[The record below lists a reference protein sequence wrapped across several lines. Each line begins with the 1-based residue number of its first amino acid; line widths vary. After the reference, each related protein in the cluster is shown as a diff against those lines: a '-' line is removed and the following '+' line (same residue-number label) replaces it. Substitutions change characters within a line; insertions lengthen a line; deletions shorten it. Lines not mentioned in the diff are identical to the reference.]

1 MKEEILSAG
10 IDIGTSTTQLVFSK
24 FYIENTASMFSVPKV
39 TIVDKEIIY
48 RSNIYFTPLSSQ
60 KEIDAVK
67 VREIIEKEYKLAGV
81 TPEDVKTGAVIITG
95 ETSRKNN
102 AENVAE
108 MLSGLAGDFVVATAG
123 PDLESI
129 IAGKG
134 AGADRI
140 SKDYKGTVVNLD
152 IGGGTTNI
160 SVFRRGEL
168 LDVGCLDIGG
178 RLIKVDE
185 HGSII
190 YIAEKIK
197 RLAEDRNISINTGE
211 KADEFKIRKVAA
223 EMVRVLEMSVGL
235 MPRNHNYND
244 IVTNHGISSEH
255 LLDYIT
261 LSGGVADIVY
271 GKDADIF
278 KYGDMG
284 IILAQEIRKSNL
296 VKDIKLMV
304 PYETIRATVIG
315 AGSHTTDISGST
327 IFYNKNMFP
336 LKNIPILKLNEHEEN
351 LDRIAD
357 KISDKVNWFKVEKEI
372 QQVALAI
379 KGVKDFTFFQIKHLA
394 KEIIKGLEEI
404 LNNNLLVFILAEE
417 DIAKVLGQT
426 IYTELEFKRDVLCI
440 DSISVDNGDY
450 IDVGNPVANGAV
462 VPVVIKTLVFE

>member
-24 FYIENTASMFSVPKV
+24 FYIENTATMFSVPRV
-39 TIVDKEIIY
+39 TIVDKEVVY
-48 RSNIYFTPLSSQ
+48 RSSIYFTPLLSQ
-60 KEIDAVK
+60 KEIDAK
-67 VREIIEKEYKLAGV
+67 QVRAIIENEYILAGV
-81 TPEDVKTGAVIITG
+81 KPEDVKTGAVIITG
-95 ETSRKNN
+95 ETSRKKN

-140 SKDYKGTVVNLD
+140 SKEYKGTVVNLD

-160 SVFRRGEL
+160 SVFKRGEL

-185 HGSII
+185 HGYII

-197 RLAEDRNISINTGE
+197 RLGEDRGILINTGE

-223 EMVRVLEMSVGL
+223 EMVRILEMSVGVI
-235 MPRNHNYND
+235 PRNQNYNN

-327 IFYNKNMFP
+327 IFYNKAMFP
-336 LKNIPILKLNEHEEN
+336 MKNIPILKLNEHEEN

-357 KISDKVNWFKVEKEI
+357 KIRDKVNWFKVEKEI
-372 QQVALAI
+372 QQVAVAF
-379 KGVKDFTFFQIKHLA
+379 KGVKDFSFCQIKHLA
-394 KEIIKGLEEI
+394 KGIIKGLEEM
-404 LNNNLLVFILAEE
+404 LNNDLLVFVLAEE
-417 DIAKVLGQT
+417 DIAKVLGRQS
-426 IYTELEFKRDVLCI
+426 ILSLSLKGMFYVLT
-440 DSISVDNGDY
+440 V
-450 IDVGNPVANGAV
+450 
-462 VPVVIKTLVFE
+462 

>member
-24 FYIENTASMFSVPKV
+24 FYIENTATMFSVPRV

-48 RSNIYFTPLSSQ
+48 RSDIYFTPLLSQ

-67 VREIIEKEYKLAGV
+67 VRGIIEKEYDLAGIS
-81 TPEDVKTGAVIITG
+81 PKDVKTGAVIITG

-178 RLIKVDE
+178 RLIKLDE
-185 HGSII
+185 HGDIV

-197 RLAEDRNISINTGE
+197 RLAENRGISINTGE
-211 KADEFKIRKVAA
+211 KADEFKIRKVAT
-223 EMVRVLEMSVGL
+223 EMVRILEMSVGL
-235 MPRNHNYND
+235 TPRNQNYSD

-255 LLDYIT
+255 LIEYIT

-271 GKDADIF
+271 GKDADLF

-296 VKDIKLMV
+296 VKNIKLMV

-327 IFYNKNMFP
+327 IFYNKEMFP
-336 LKNIPILKLNEHEEN
+336 LKNIPILKLNEHEES

-357 KISDKVNWFKVEKEI
+357 KIKDKINWFKVEKEI
-372 QQVALAI
+372 QQVAVAFR
-379 KGVKDFTFFQIKHLA
+379 GVKDFSFYQIKHLA
-394 KEIIKGLEEI
+394 REIIKGLDEI